1 MKLIQQLLTII
12 VSIVFGMLFYILIK
26 INKKILFESKII
38 IKICSNILFILDMVL
53 LYFLVI
59 KYINNGIVTYY
70 SYLLI
75 TLGILIAENII
86 NKNKTYKK

>member
-12 VSIVFGMLFYILIK
+12 VSIAFGMLFYILIK

-38 IKICSNILFILDMVL
+38 IKIFSNILFILDMVL

-59 KYINNGIVTYY
+59 KYLNNGIVTYY

-75 TLGILIAENII
+75 ILGILIAENII